1 MLAFSETTGVG
12 GEETPPGRARARV
25 SRSLRCEYA
34 RDESLACAGR
44 ARRGGAHVWLPDA
57 ARSRPRVAENAR
69 RRPAAG
75 LSLFLGRGS
84 GTAATSSFGRFS
96 SQPPREPHSSR
107 RDADGDSRFSMGKK
121 TRAPAG
127 GAKSPGGAS
136 GGTKKPGHSMS
147 TEGRGKGSQSMRSAA
162 TVRRLMMYKQ
172 KPVRDKKGKLIKQ
185 DLQSKEL
192 PSTRIVPDRRWFG
205 NTRVIGQK
213 QLEEFREDM
222 ATKSK
227 DGYTVIIKQKKLP
240 LSLLADPEKGR
251 ARRVNLL
258 GTSPFSETFSAGRRQ
273 KKPKLATDD
282 LASLAARASA
292 SGDAYA
298 EGVVAG
304 VVNDRDLVRADDGV
318 LDAAKG
324 SLFEKGQSKRIWGE
338 LYKVVDSSDVIV
350 QVLDAR
356 DPMGTRC
363 AHLEHHLRKDAMKRH
378 KHVILL
384 LNKVDLVPA
393 WVTKRWLH
401 YLSREYPT
409 LAFHASVTNPFGKGA
424 LLSLLRQFSRLRM
437 DKQNISVGFI
447 GYPNVGKSSVINA
460 LRTKKV
466 CVTAPIPG
474 ETKVWQYVN
483 LTKRIFLIDCP
494 GVVYHDTE
502 DSDTDAVLKGVVR
515 ISLLEDAWEH
525 IPDVV
530 ARVKPDYLRRAYKV
544 QSWESPEDFLQ
555 QVARLTGRLLK
566 GGEPDLNTA
575 AKIVLYDW
583 QRGRLP
589 FFAPPPQLPEHMR
602 GVKPIKHNLPEDAA
616 DAEVDAANAFVEKAN
631 EAVARQVTRR
641 MPAAHGM
648 FDEEDQRGDEDEEW
662 GEEEGGDEEDD
673 EGDDDEASDG
683 DDAEVG
689 SEEDEDVEGDA
700 ADEEDDEDDED
711 DDGDESGS
719 EEVPLS
725 DDEDGGLDEAAL
737 AKFASDDEDEND
749 ADGGGDGGDDS
760 DSDGYGDAGLSWD
773 AVLADVRG
781 EKSESPAVE
790 GGPAGGRARRDTGG
804 GSVFRHDAAR
814 AKTRGGNK
822 APRGTVSFMPKEGKA
837 GGRDRSKGAA
847 RTRMAERKAKR
858 RVEV

>member
-1 MLAFSETTGVG
+1 
-12 GEETPPGRARARV
+12 
-25 SRSLRCEYA
+25 
-34 RDESLACAGR
+34 
-44 ARRGGAHVWLPDA
+44 
-57 ARSRPRVAENAR
+57 
-69 RRPAAG
+69 
-75 LSLFLGRGS
+75 
-84 GTAATSSFGRFS
+84 
-96 SQPPREPHSSR
+96 
-107 RDADGDSRFSMGKK
+107 MGKK
-121 TRAPAG
+121 AS
-127 GAKSPGGAS
+127 GAKSPGGGAGAS
-136 GGTKKPGHSMS
+136 GTISKKPSGHSMS
-147 TEGRGKGSQSMRSAA
+147 TVGRGKGSQSMRSAA

-172 KPVRDKKGKLIKQ
+172 KPVRDKKGKVLKQ

-213 QLEEFREDM
+213 ALDEFREDM
-222 ATKSK
+222 ANKSK
-227 DGYTVIIKQKKLP
+227 DGYTVLIKQKKLP

-258 GTSPFSETFSAGRRQ
+258 GNSPFAETFSAGRRQ

-282 LASLAARASA
+282 LSALAARATA
-292 SGDAYA
+292 SGEAYA
-298 EGVVAG
+298 DGIDAG
-304 VVNDRDLVRADDGV
+304 VLADRDLVVASDGA
-318 LDAAKG
+318 LDAARG

-363 AHLEHHLRKDAMKRH
+363 KHLEHHLKKDAMKRH

-401 YLSREYPT
+401 ALSREYPT

-437 DKQNISVGFI
+437 DKQNVSVGFI

-494 GVVYHDTE
+494 GVVYHDTN

-515 ISLLEDAWEH
+515 VSLLEDAWEH

-575 AKIVLYDW
+575 AKMVLYDW
-583 QRGRLP
+583 QRGRIP

-602 GVKPIKHNLPEDAA
+602 GPASLRHNLPEDAA
-616 DAEVDAANAFVEKAN
+616 DAEMAAANAFVEKAN
-631 EAVARQVTRR
+631 EAVSRQVGRR

-648 FDEEDQRGDEDEEW
+648 FDEEDQRGDDDDLEEERGAGDDEENDA
-662 GEEEGGDEEDD
+662 GSGS
-673 EGDDDEASDG
+673 DDDGASGSED
-683 DDAEVG
+683 EVG
-689 SEEDEDVEGDA
+689 SERSDLS
-700 ADEEDDEDDED
+700 DEDDED
-711 DDGDESGS
+711 DGEDDERGGESSGS
-719 EEVPLS
+719 EDVPLS
-725 DDEDGGLDEAAL
+725 DDEDGGLDDAAL
-737 AKFASDDEDEND
+737 AKFASDDEEDDVGEKRG
-749 ADGGGDGGDDS
+749 ASDDS
-760 DSDGYGDAGLSWD
+760 GDESDGYGDGGLSWD

-781 EKSESPAVE
+781 DKNAQDDDKNKKALKE
-790 GGPAGGRARRDTGG
+790 GGGKRGDTKL
-804 GSVFRHDAAR
+804 SAFRHDAAR
-814 AKTRGGNK
+814 AKGKAGKK
-822 APRGTVSFMPKEGKA
+822 APRGTVSFMPKEGATK
-837 GGRDRSKGAA
+837 GRDRSRGAA
-847 RTRMAERKAKR
+847 RNRMAEKKAKR
-858 RVEV
+858 QVEV

>member
-1 MLAFSETTGVG
+1 
-12 GEETPPGRARARV
+12 
-25 SRSLRCEYA
+25 
-34 RDESLACAGR
+34 
-44 ARRGGAHVWLPDA
+44 
-57 ARSRPRVAENAR
+57 
-69 RRPAAG
+69 
-75 LSLFLGRGS
+75 
-84 GTAATSSFGRFS
+84 
-96 SQPPREPHSSR
+96 
-107 RDADGDSRFSMGKK
+107 MGKK
-121 TRAPAG
+121 AS
-127 GAKSPGGAS
+127 GAKSPGGGAGAS
-136 GGTKKPGHSMS
+136 GTISKKPSGHSMS
-147 TEGRGKGSQSMRSAA
+147 TVGRGKGSQSVRSAA

-172 KPVRDKKGKLIKQ
+172 KPVRDKKGKVLKQ

-213 QLEEFREDM
+213 ALDEFREDM
-222 ATKSK
+222 ANKSK
-227 DGYTVIIKQKKLP
+227 DGYTVLIKQKKLP

-258 GTSPFSETFSAGRRQ
+258 GNAPFAETFSAGRRQ

-282 LASLAARASA
+282 LSSLAARATA
-292 SGDAYA
+292 SGEAYA
-298 EGVVAG
+298 DGIDAG
-304 VVNDRDLVRADDGV
+304 VIADRDLVVDTDGA
-318 LDAAKG
+318 LDAARG

-363 AHLEHHLRKDAMKRH
+363 KHLEHHLKKDAMKRH

-401 YLSREYPT
+401 ALSREYPT

-437 DKQNISVGFI
+437 DKQNVSVGFI

-494 GVVYHDTE
+494 GVVYHDTN

-515 ISLLEDAWEH
+515 VSLLEDAWEH

-575 AKIVLYDW
+575 AKMVLYDW
-583 QRGRLP
+583 QRGRIP

-602 GVKPIKHNLPEDAA
+602 GPAAIRHNLPEDAA
-616 DAEVDAANAFVEKAN
+616 DAEMAAANAFVEKAN
-631 EAVARQVTRR
+631 EAVNRQVGRR

-648 FDEEDQRGDEDEEW
+648 FDEEDQRGDDDDLERRGGAGDDEEN
-662 GEEEGGDEEDD
+662 DENDA
-673 EGDDDEASDG
+673 GSGSDDDGASGSED
-683 DDAEVG
+683 EVG
-689 SEEDEDVEGDA
+689 SERSDLS
-700 ADEEDDEDDED
+700 DEDDED
-711 DDGDESGS
+711 DGEDERGGESSGS
-719 EEVPLS
+719 EDVPLS
-725 DDEDGGLDEAAL
+725 DDEDGGLDDAAL
-737 AKFASDDEDEND
+737 AKFASDDEED
-749 ADGGGDGGDDS
+749 AVGERRGDDDS
-760 DSDGYGDAGLSWD
+760 GDESDGYGEGGLSWD
-773 AVLADVRG
+773 AVLAAVRGDAKADAAKKTDATEGGGKRG
-781 EKSESPAVE
+781 EKKLSA
-790 GGPAGGRARRDTGG
+790 
-804 GSVFRHDAAR
+804 FRHDAAR
-814 AKTRGGNK
+814 AKGKAGKK
-822 APRGTVSFMPKEGKA
+822 APRGTVSFMPKDGA
-837 GGRDRSKGAA
+837 SGGRDRSRGAA
-847 RTRMAERKAKR
+847 RNRMAEKKAKR
-858 RVEV
+858 QVEV